1 MPTTSHVLL
10 LIGILLASTLL
21 AVTVLSALGA
31 GGHERQIYANTMWL
45 KSSDFDHVADLVRD
59 QRTLTDQELREVA
72 TTQLR
77 NVLADVPPAQPAT
90 ASGLRQTL
98 FVVIPI
104 AAMLISIIVLFAS
117 CYPVAVFL
125 WGDEDK
131 RWAAALWRR
140 KAMWGIIGTILIGG
154 LLANAFFQGVGGL
167 FPGN

>member
-59 QRTLTDQELREVA
+59 QREVA